1 MRTYLIAA
9 IALTLN
15 LGSCIDKR
23 AVPVPLDTRLVG
35 RPIVPKNIVWNSL
48 DDRYEARLDQY
59 SKFRTYY
66 FAWDSTVFAFDCIN
80 DKKVICRDTSIY
92 DPKSKLYN
100 DTSICAHED
109 SILFAVENV
118 EMQKGTYRSTE
129 GQVIC
134 KMPGSYDTLR
144 ITGRGDTI
152 ALLSNGQS
160 YVPATN
166 FKKESYRRL
175 FELMGSGSVGSEV
188 SGQRVLYD
196 EEYDSVINDKIQING
211 VFLSGTK
218 QDILRQIGK
227 PDKITKY
234 VSDANDDQWY
244 EYHYG
249 RTILQV
255 LFNGRFYGFE
265 LKTKAFTWRYGADT
279 VRVGD
284 PLSLLCKY
292 FPASCR
298 TMKAEK
304 GEMLRVRCQGTDGFI
319 HFVTENNIVT
329 SIETWQDI

>member
-1 MRTYLIAA
+1 MRIYLVAA

-15 LGSCIDKR
+15 LGSCIDKG

-48 DDRYEARLDQY
+48 DDRHEARLDQY

-66 FAWDSTVFAFDCIN
+66 FTRDSTVFAFDCIN
-80 DKKVICRDTSIY
+80 DKMIICRDTSIY
-92 DPKSKLYN
+92 DPQRKLYN
-100 DTSICAHED
+100 DTAICAYED

-134 KMPGSYDTLR
+134 KMPGYSDTLS

-152 ALLSNGQS
+152 ALLSKGQP
-160 YVPATN
+160 YVPVAN

-175 FELMGSGSVGSEV
+175 FELVGS
-188 SGQRVLYD
+188 
-196 EEYDSVINDKIQING
+196 
-211 VFLSGTK
+211 
-218 QDILRQIGK
+218 
-227 PDKITKY
+227 ITKF
-234 VSDANDDQWY
+234 VSDATTDHWF

-249 RTILQV
+249 LTILHV
-255 LFNGRFYGFE
+255 FDDGRFWGFE
-265 LKTKAFTWRYGADT
+265 LRTRAFTWRYGADS
-279 VRVGD
+279 VKVGD

-298 TMKAEK
+298 TMKREK
-304 GEMLRVRCQGTDGFI
+304 GETVRVRCQATDGFI
-319 HFVTENNIVT
+319 HFWVKNNVIT
-329 SIETWQDI
+329 SIETWQEL